1 MARYWDDVSGKEL
14 DPVRVRE
21 ARVEEMKEFGKHT
34 VYEKV
39 PLAQCWSRTGK
50 KPIGVRWVDINKGDD
65 RNPKYRSRLV
75 AMEFNCDKREDLFA
89 ATPPVEAKKL
99 LMALAMT
106 EGYGYDRQGRE
117 QVLKLDFIDVR
128 RAFFHTPCRREVYV
142 IFLRKMPN
150 PVCVVNW

>member
-14 DPVRVRE
+14 DPKMVERARE
-21 ARVEEMKEFGKHT
+21 EEMGEFRKHT

-50 KPIGVRWVDINKGDD
+50 KPIGVRWVDINKGDI

-75 AMEFNCDKREDLFA
+75 AMEFKCDKREDLFA

-99 LMALAMT
+99 LLALAMT
-106 EGYGYDRQGRE
+106 ESTGMMRKGE
-117 QVLKLDFIDVR
+117 VR
-128 RAFFHTPCRREVYV
+128 S
-142 IFLRKMPN
+142 
-150 PVCVVNW
+150 